1 VPQVLAQAPIHP
13 SSGRN
18 GEEVQ
23 LEHRLM
29 LLESAERVANLGS
42 WEWFPPSG
50 DLFWSDNLYRIFG
63 IQPDELTLTSELILP
78 RVHPDDRALVERYLE
93 TARRGVRAPAIQ
105 YRITRPGQEVRHL
118 RSTVTMI
125 ESGGKEPQRIT
136 GVVQDV
142 TDQLA
147 ATQALAA
154 HAAVAAVLA
163 EWESFEESGRR
174 LLSGLGEALQFVFG
188 ALWLP
193 KGDMLKARLDWSD
206 SSLDSSVFEAATR
219 GVSFPRGIGLL
230 GRVWERKTPINVI
243 DVRAEPNYRRR
254 RAAADAGLQG
264 ATAFPVMHAG
274 EVIAVLEF
282 YKREEHRPGT
292 GVSETMIVI
301 ADELGRFLSRRR
313 GQLLDTSP
321 LTPRERQVL
330 QLAADGFST
339 SRIAA
344 CLNISAATIAT
355 HIKHIFE
362 SLGVRDRASAVAMA
376 IRLGLIE

>member
-1 VPQVLAQAPIHP
+1 
-13 SSGRN
+13 
-18 GEEVQ
+18 
-23 LEHRLM
+23 
-29 LLESAERVANLGS
+29 
-42 WEWFPPSG
+42 
-50 DLFWSDNLYRIFG
+50 
-63 IQPDELTLTSELILP
+63 
-78 RVHPDDRALVERYLE
+78 
-93 TARRGVRAPAIQ
+93 
-105 YRITRPGQEVRHL
+105 
-118 RSTVTMI
+118 
-125 ESGGKEPQRIT
+125 
-136 GVVQDV
+136 
-142 TDQLA
+142 
-147 ATQALAA
+147 
-154 HAAVAAVLA
+154 
-163 EWESFEESGRR
+163 
-174 LLSGLGEALQFVFG
+174 
-188 ALWLP
+188 
-193 KGDMLKARLDWSD
+193 
-206 SSLDSSVFEAATR
+206 
-219 GVSFPRGIGLL
+219 
-230 GRVWERKTPINVI
+230 
-243 DVRAEPNYRRR
+243 
-254 RAAADAGLQG
+254 
-264 ATAFPVMHAG
+264 MHAG